1 MPKFNI
7 SQIINWTIDLSYF
20 KEKWKKYTDS
30 AFHAQELVDNQAMN
44 GKQNIT
50 QALNPIKKYT
60 NMFLNHATDVKV
72 MVKLLIKL
80 LLNNTIVNN
89 RFNDKFFYKKSFNRK
104 KNKHSSNS
112 PLSNNKFGNNMLLP
126 IIKTSLNPYSIK
138 KLNNNHHINLLQNL
152 VRLNK
157 KFNFIFKIKKMMNR
171 PKFFVVYV
179 MGKDT
184 IKTISL
190 KNVKVVEDQDTKLS
204 KTQ

>member
-1 MPKFNI
+1 
-7 SQIINWTIDLSYF
+7 
-20 KEKWKKYTDS
+20 
-30 AFHAQELVDNQAMN
+30 
-44 GKQNIT
+44 
-50 QALNPIKKYT
+50 
-60 NMFLNHATDVKV
+60 MFLNHATDVKV